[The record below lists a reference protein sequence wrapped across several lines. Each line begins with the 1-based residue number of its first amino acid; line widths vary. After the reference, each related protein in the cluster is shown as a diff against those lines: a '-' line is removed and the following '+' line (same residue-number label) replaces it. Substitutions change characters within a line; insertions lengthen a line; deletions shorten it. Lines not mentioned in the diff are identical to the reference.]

1 MHISIIFDY
10 YILKID
16 KYYKWFMLCL
26 PKVVILE
33 IFPYIILIIEVATDL
48 KKAFLGLSIFK
59 LITFFLEKQ

>member
-1 MHISIIFDY
+1 
-10 YILKID
+10 
-16 KYYKWFMLCL
+16 MLCL

-59 LITFFLEKQ
+59 LITFFLERQ